1 MAFFGF
7 GIPAR
12 WICSI
17 VGERVSKGGRKRS
30 GRRGR
35 EKEGEE
41 REDEIED
48 GVGREA

>member
-1 MAFFGF
+1 MVFFGF

-17 VGERVSKGGRKRS
+17 VGERVSKGGRKR
-30 GRRGR
+30 RGR

-41 REDEIED
+41 REDGIED